1 MEPPGADITEFDCPG
16 MRTAVDEEIQRGKA
30 KQIILDFPF
39 GRRHPRFADV
49 IDLDVFI
56 DTPLDVAMARRILRD
71 YSGDSR
77 KPSEEALKHL
87 LDELA
92 HYLTKA
98 RYPFLDA
105 FKARDA
111 SDLILNGWRSLDD
124 LKAEV
129 LARMG

>member
-1 MEPPGADITEFDCPG
+1 
-16 MRTAVDEEIQRGKA
+16 
-30 KQIILDFPF
+30 
-39 GRRHPRFADV
+39 
-49 IDLDVFI
+49 
-56 DTPLDVAMARRILRD
+56 MARRILRD

-77 KPSEEALKHL
+77 KPSEEALKYL

-105 FKARDA
+105 CKARDA